1 MVRRTKENSQETRRA
16 IIAAAR
22 EVFYHK
28 GVTRTSLE
36 QIAAAAGV
44 TRGAIYWH
52 FADKAELFYAMRD
65 EVQLP
70 LVDCCEV
77 ALEGACETLDSLDRI
92 GHFLNVVVGSI
103 AKDKATRRTFQIVSF
118 KCEYVDEFARD
129 LETACSMHADLRAK
143 LAALY
148 REAQR
153 RGILRDG
160 LTAARAASDSMIFLS
175 GLIRIWLVDES
186 GTLVRKNARRLIV
199 DHIEGKRATTLPR
212 RAIGGIDSRTIH
224 CAGGR
229 TVSRASRKS

>member
-1 MVRRTKENSQETRRA
+1 MVRRTKEESKETRRA

-52 FADKAELFYAMRD
+52 FANKAELFYAMRD

-70 LVDCCEV
+70 LVDRCDV
-77 ALEGACETLDSLDRI
+77 ALDTGSGETPDSLDPLDRI
-92 GHFLNVVVGSI
+92 GHFLEVVIASV
-103 AKDKATRRTFQIVSF
+103 AKDEATRHTFQIVTF

-129 LETACSMHADLRAK
+129 LETACSMHADLQAK
-143 LAALY
+143 LARLY
-148 REAQR
+148 RAAQR
-153 RGILRDG
+153 RGLLRDG
-160 LTAARAASDSMIFLS
+160 LTPARAASDSMIFLS

-186 GTLVRKNARRLIV
+186 GSLVRKNARRLIA
-199 DHIEGKRATTLPR
+199 DHIEGKRAAGRPR
-212 RAIGGIDSRTIH
+212 RS
-224 CAGGR
+224 
-229 TVSRASRKS
+229 VSRVSAK